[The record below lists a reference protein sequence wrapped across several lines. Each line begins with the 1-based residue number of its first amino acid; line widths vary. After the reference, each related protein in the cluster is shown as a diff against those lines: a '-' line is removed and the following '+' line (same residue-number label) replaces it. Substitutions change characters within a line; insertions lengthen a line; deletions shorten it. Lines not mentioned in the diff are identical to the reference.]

1 LLGQALRILRF
12 KFSFCANVPSQYF
25 RTIAGLTFVSRIFMQ
40 ATGLHFQGT
49 YLLGRTALRRKS
61 MTPLTKETTE
71 AASSTTQSAAPR
83 AVAPAHSS
91 THLRSDAV
99 SLEIPV
105 KVHGSRITDV
115 VRGTTPH
122 TEPFEEQTTTM
133 IIFAQ
138 GGVVKMTTPVTNGQM
153 MVLTNLKTRQDVIC
167 RVLKVRNNPNLQAY
181 VEIEFTHPQ
190 PGYWGVF
197 FPTDGPE
204 FAPRTASPGQSSHLD
219 PEAKEKPSMPARPPV
234 TPVVTMAPQ
243 NAASKTPA
251 GSYTAPPAKPES
263 AFISIGS
270 QEEVQVSAASTLTAK
285 KAPALEIVK
294 DNRAANAP
302 VNVPKK
308 TPVVD
313 FAQAPV
319 ESVAPVSAG
328 LSIAELQGDAQ
339 SASMI
344 SASVAATETEEESQA
359 AVSAESA
366 AASSRSTFG
375 TFGSSPAAASSRE
388 MFGASLGVPTATASP
403 SGTESGK
410 NWILIAACAA
420 VAAVV
425 AAGGTMY
432 FYRTPAGGAAT
443 NSAAVTTSAPAT
455 PSAPTLVQNPPAQ
468 GSQAAQNVYVAPATP
483 ANSDVS
489 PSTANTRANNTKP
502 SKAVVTDHTETN
514 AAANSMVGTL
524 NARPVVSQRGRTNQT
539 EAPTLDAAMT
549 APNIGSALP
558 GMPGSANALPPPPSA
573 PVRVGGELKE
583 PKLISTI
590 APVYPIAAR
599 QASIDGD
606 VVIHAVI
613 DKNGS
618 VAKADVI
625 SGPAMLRQAALT
637 AVLRWKYAPS
647 VLDGQPVSVEITV
660 TVKFRR

>member
-1 LLGQALRILRF
+1 
-12 KFSFCANVPSQYF
+12 
-25 RTIAGLTFVSRIFMQ
+25 
-40 ATGLHFQGT
+40 
-49 YLLGRTALRRKS
+49 

-83 AVAPAHSS
+83 TVASAPAS

-105 KVHGSRITDV
+105 KVHGSRITEV
-115 VRGTTPH
+115 VRGMTPH

-181 VEIEFTHPQ
+181 VEIEFTHAQ

-197 FPTDGPE
+197 FPTDGPD
-204 FAPRTASPGQSSHLD
+204 FAPRTTSPGQSSHLE
-219 PEAKEKPSMPARPPV
+219 PEAKEKSSMPARPPV

-243 NAASKTPA
+243 NTTAKSPA
-251 GSYTAPPAKPES
+251 VPSYSAPSAKPES
-263 AFISIGS
+263 AFIGIGS

-294 DNRAANAP
+294 ENRASNVP
-302 VNVPKK
+302 VSVPKK
-308 TPVVD
+308 TPVAA
-313 FAQAPV
+313 FTQAPV
-319 ESVAPVSAG
+319 ESAPPVSAG
-328 LSIAELQGDAQ
+328 LSIADLQGDAQ
-339 SASMI
+339 SASVI
-344 SASVAATETEEESQA
+344 SSSVATTETEEESQA
-359 AVSAESA
+359 AVPAESA

-375 TFGSSPAAASSRE
+375 TFGNSPATAPPRE
-388 MFGASLGVPTATASP
+388 MFGASLGVPSATASP
-403 SGTESGK
+403 SGSEPRK

-420 VAAVV
+420 AAAVA

-432 FYRTPAGGAAT
+432 FYRTPDGSAAT
-443 NSAAVTTSAPAT
+443 SSAVVTASAPAST
-455 PSAPTLVQNPPAQ
+455 SVPTVSQNPPAQ
-468 GSQAAQNVYVAPATP
+468 GSQAAQNVYVASPAP
-483 ANSDVS
+483 VNSDAGQ
-489 PSTANTRANNTKP
+489 STANTRANNTRP
-502 SKAVVTDHTETN
+502 SKAVVTDHTETS
-514 AAANSMVGTL
+514 ATPAANTMVGTL
-524 NARPVVSQRGRTNQT
+524 NAHPVVSQRGRTNQT
-539 EAPTLDAAMT
+539 EAPTLDAAMS

-558 GMPGSANALPPPPSA
+558 GMPGSVNALPPPPSA
-573 PVRVGGELKE
+573 PVRVGGDLKE
-583 PKLISTI
+583 PKTLSATP
-590 APVYPIAAR
+590 PVYPQAAR

-606 VVIHAVI
+606 VVIRAVI

-647 VLDGQPVSVEITV
+647 VLDGQPVSVETTV

>member
-1 LLGQALRILRF
+1 
-12 KFSFCANVPSQYF
+12 
-25 RTIAGLTFVSRIFMQ
+25 
-40 ATGLHFQGT
+40 
-49 YLLGRTALRRKS
+49 

-83 AVAPAHSS
+83 PVASAPAS

-197 FPTDGPE
+197 FPSDGPE
-204 FAPRTASPGQSSHLD
+204 FAPRTTSSGQSSHLE

-243 NAASKTPA
+243 NMAAKSPAAS
-251 GSYTAPPAKPES
+251 YNAPPAKPES

-285 KAPALEIVK
+285 KAPGLEIVK
-294 DNRAANAP
+294 DPRAANVPASVP
-302 VNVPKK
+302 ANVSSTLPKK
-308 TPVVD
+308 RSVAEATPSPID
-313 FAQAPV
+313 L
-319 ESVAPVSAG
+319 VAPVSAG
-328 LSIAELQGDAQ
+328 LSIAELQGDEQ
-339 SASMI
+339 SSSVI
-344 SASVAATETEEESQA
+344 SASVAASETEEESHEA
-359 AVSAESA
+359 ASAESA

-388 MFGASLGVPTATASP
+388 MFGASLGTAGATASP
-403 SGTESGK
+403 SGTESRK

-420 VAAVV
+420 AAAVAAT
-425 AAGGTMY
+425 GGTMY
-432 FYRTPAGGAAT
+432 FYRTPAGNAAT
-443 NSAAVTTSAPAT
+443 SSAAVTTSAPAT
-455 PSAPTLVQNPPAQ
+455 TSAPTVVQNQPAQ
-468 GSQAAQNVYVAPATP
+468 GSPAPQNVYVAPAPP

-489 PSTANTRANNTKP
+489 QSAANARANNTKP
-502 SKAVVTDHTETN
+502 SKAVVTDHTETS
-514 AAANSMVGTL
+514 AVANTMAGTL
-524 NARPVVSQRGRTNQT
+524 NARPKVSQRGRTNQT

-583 PKLISTI
+583 PKLLSTT
-590 APVYPIAAR
+590 APVYPVAAR

-647 VLDGQPVSVEITV
+647 VLDGQAVSVETTV